1 MVDVRKLVAGF
12 IGIYLLIS
20 LPAMF
25 GIGYEIDWV
34 SEATFPQKLKGYV
47 IEGIA
52 NNYLIKIAISILGS
66 VIFSLFLSRYKANH
80 SK

>member
-1 MVDVRKLVAGF
+1 MADVRKFVTGF
-12 IGIYLLIS
+12 IVIYLLIS
-20 LPAMF
+20 LPAML

-47 IEGIA
+47 IEGLA
-52 NNYLIKIAISILGS
+52 NNYLIKITISIIGS
-66 VIFSLFLSRYKANH
+66 IIFSLFLSRYKANQ

>member
-1 MVDVRKLVAGF
+1 MDVRKLVAGF
-12 IGIYLLIS
+12 IVIYLFIS

-47 IEGIA
+47 IGGLA
-52 NNYLIKIAISILGS
+52 NNYLIKITISIIGS
-66 VIFSLFLSRYKANH
+66 IIFSLFLSRYKANQ